1 MKVKYSRLEVE
12 NTSLKTDLRSG
23 KVQSEGEVK
32 KLQQQIK
39 TMNQQKEYAASTQD
53 AENLAQ
59 VTIVLQNI

>member
-53 AENLAQ
+53 AENLVQ
-59 VTIVLQNI
+59 VTIVFPNI